1 MISYRYLPAI
11 KSAAFKKIAAR
22 SAKGI
27 DSQKGIAVVA
37 LFIAFPMM
45 AGEALQYEAT
55 VEAWSD
61 GFFCVDMLEVWTFL
75 DQFVFEA
82 RVLRPSKP
90 QLPQQT
96 MGL

>member
-1 MISYRYLPAI
+1 
-11 KSAAFKKIAAR
+11 
-22 SAKGI
+22 
-27 DSQKGIAVVA
+27 
-37 LFIAFPMM
+37 MM